1 MAYWKI
7 LGVALGSLVCA
18 DVARANVVGADT
30 QNFNPATSRG
40 DFVTVQSSQT
50 LPPGRFSL
58 GLFLNSAA
66 NTLPYEDGEQ
76 SRTDVNDTLTG
87 MDAFIGAGLLS
98 RLELGLALPF
108 VLQQTVEDRAT
119 RGEFAERGNTGVRVA
134 AKLILVP
141 GGDGFGL
148 AAIASSMVG
157 RTDGD
162 PYTGEGGGPIYNL
175 ELAADKGI
183 GRVKLAGNIGYRF
196 REQGEKIEGSLVEPV
211 PSQVLGSLAAAWK
224 FVPSWSL
231 IGELYGAAPTKAM
244 RQETDRDSS
253 NAESLLGLRK
263 DLRAD
268 LYVHGGVGSELMQG
282 LSTPD
287 WRAYLGVVTE
297 LGGGRGGDE
306 RRIGKRTGKPR
317 GAPIK
322 PASYLPETLAEI
334 PETEPDEVFILRN
347 INFEYDSDHR
357 VLPGAFSELDKLA
370 RYLDSRPY
378 SKIVVE
384 GHTDWHGTDDYNDDL
399 SQRRARAVVRR
410 LVRTHGLDESKL
422 IYVGYG
428 ERRPM
433 TEDTSDAGRQ
443 LNRRVEIK
451 LYRD

>member
-7 LGVALGSLVCA
+7 LGVALGALAIA
-18 DVARANVVGADT
+18 DAARANVVGADT
-30 QNFNPATSRG
+30 QNFNPTTSRG
-40 DFVTVQSSQT
+40 DFVTVQSSQI
-50 LPPGRFSL
+50 LAPGRFSL
-58 GLFLNSAA
+58 GLFVNSAA
-66 NTLPYEDGEQ
+66 NTLPYEKGEQ
-76 SRTDVNDTLTG
+76 SRTHVNDTLTG
-87 MDAFIGAGLLS
+87 MDAFLGVGLLS

-108 VLQQTVEDRAT
+108 VLQQTVEDRKT
-119 RGEFAERGNTGVRVA
+119 RGEFEERGNTGARVA
-134 AKLILVP
+134 AKFILVP
-141 GGDGFGL
+141 GGSGFGL

-157 RTDGD
+157 RTEGD

-196 REQGEKIEGSLVEPV
+196 REPGEKIEGALVEPV
-211 PSQVLGSLAAAWK
+211 PNQVLGSLAAA
-224 FVPSWSL
+224 FRFAPSLSL

-253 NAESLLGLRK
+253 SAESLLGLRK

-268 LYVHGGVGSELMQG
+268 LYVHGGIGSELMQG

-297 LGGGRGGDE
+297 LGGGQSGDE
-306 RRIGKRTGKPR
+306 RRIGKRARRPR
-317 GAPIK
+317 SAPIK
-322 PASYLPETLAEI
+322 PASYVPEAVAEI
-334 PETEPDEVFILRN
+334 PETEPDEVFVLRN
-347 INFEYDSDHR
+347 INFEYDSDYR
-357 VLPGAFSELDKLA
+357 VLAGAFSELDKLA

-384 GHTDWHGTDDYNDDL
+384 GHTDWHGTDEYNDDL

-433 TEDTSDAGRQ
+433 TDDTSDAGRQ